1 MIRKVLVIILGP
13 IVLLFVT
20 VLALFYR
27 NDLTRD
33 ELSEY
38 INEESRFADLPMGA
52 STHYRDQGNP
62 SGPAIVLVHGGYG
75 SLHNWEFWVPYL
87 QRDYRIVTMDLP
99 GHGLTGRVAGDDYTR
114 ANMVRLVHELVT
126 ELGIGSFV
134 LGGHSMGGGVALAYA
149 LKYPEKVKSLILVGP
164 EGIPPEGG
172 YDIEG
177 AFFENDADQAG
188 DLEDKSLTLIE
199 KLFTKFGAPW
209 AAKAA
214 LQSIVANP
222 DSVTPEMSRQFGR
235 ILLHEGNRRA
245 IVLMFRQAAIAMD
258 WQEDL
263 IPFLHEITQ
272 PALLLFGHQDTLVP
286 PEVGERAH
294 RLLANSDLKLY
305 EDVGHLIQMEVP
317 EQSAM
322 DVLRF
327 LEVAAVH
334 GHRYEETD

>member
-1 MIRKVLVIILGP
+1 MISKLFLIILG
-13 IVLLFVT
+13 IVVLLLVT
-20 VLALFYR
+20 SLALFYR
-27 NDLTRD
+27 NDLTRAD
-33 ELSEY
+33 LGDY
-38 INEESRFADLPMGA
+38 INDESRFIDLPMGA
-52 STHYRDQGNP
+52 NAHYRDQGNP
-62 SGPAIVLVHGGYG
+62 DGPAIVLVHGGYG

-87 QRDYRIVTMDLP
+87 QQNYRIVTMDLP

-126 ELGIGSFV
+126 ELGIESFV

-149 LKYPEKVKSLILVGP
+149 LKHPEKVVSLILVGP
-164 EGIPPEGG
+164 EGVPPEGG

-177 AFFENDADQAG
+177 TFFEDDADQAG
-188 DLEDKSLTLIE
+188 SLEDKSLTLVE

-214 LQSIVANP
+214 LQSTVANP
-222 DSVTPEMSRQFGR
+222 DSVTPEMSRRFGR

-263 IPFLHEITQ
+263 VPFLHEITQ
-272 PALLLFGHQDTLVP
+272 PVLLLFGEKDPLVP

-294 RLLANSDLKLY
+294 RLLVNSELIMY
-305 EDVGHLIQMEVP
+305 ENVGHLIQMEIT
-317 EQSAM
+317 ERSAM

-327 LEVAAVH
+327 LEVS
-334 GHRYEETD
+334 R